1 MHWAGHW
8 CVLEE
13 EHVWHIVHDQPP
25 PSYGVDS
32 LLGVICMMNDQ
43 SPKVTWLNLPSTV
56 WLFSCSSG
64 NQLQPEKV
72 RVWLVRI
79 GAVIFWESLATQ
91 ASLCFVCV
99 LYVFWCC
106 SFKRAAR
113 VTVAGYRKNTADL
126 FVFLGGVHE
135 GGDSRLPCLRS
146 WCHTILCFPNHESL
160 PWNNLCVSLLPK
172 SQEPWLVSDQIST
185 GCC

>member
-1 MHWAGHW
+1 
-8 CVLEE
+8 
-13 EHVWHIVHDQPP
+13 
-25 PSYGVDS
+25 
-32 LLGVICMMNDQ
+32 MNDQ

-113 VTVAGYRKNTADL
+113 VTVTGYRKNTVDL

-146 WCHTILCFPNHESL
+146 WCHTIFSK
-160 PWNNLCVSLLPK
+160 PWKPALKQPVYLLAK
-172 SQEPWLVSDQIST
+172 SHEPWLVSDEIST
-185 GCC
+185 AGCC